1 MIESLKSFLYLFD
14 LIGKSPQLLIFNNYR
29 NISILSS
36 LISLIIILI
45 SIAFSIY
52 SILEYLKYIN
62 PNITYSKD
70 NDGETNRNIYKRDF
84 LLMFQLIDT
93 TSYETLDNSI
103 GYYVAEYII
112 VYNNGTNI
120 YTPLDI
126 ETCEIGKNMDKK
138 YQNFVNDKSTY
149 GRKIEEFKC
158 ISSKFENISL
168 FYDPNVGFSA
178 INLYII
184 FQNNTNYTPEKIQS
198 LLIAENNIIN
208 HFNKTDPINKGYMF
222 QLTSAYSSMEY
233 TKVNF
238 NFQYLKYES
247 DEGFFF
253 QESRILYGMS
263 FSDITSYRNKQNNKY
278 LTKNF
283 EEIKNSMIGTIEF
296 GINKSNFDNYKRSY
310 QKLQSLLAEITSV
323 INLLFE
329 VGRQISNILGG
340 KKMSLRIIEYLV
352 NKDTLHIKKNTNK
365 IMLIKNKRNESSI
378 GKVKSE
384 IFDNSN
390 NLDNTTK
397 SNKIKLS
404 ENNNKI
410 SENNNIDKKNDK
422 NKFLKEINF
431 YHILKSFLC
440 FKDKK
445 SQFINFCYNIITKD
459 MSIER
464 ILERFYNLEKINY
477 YLSNEEKRK
486 LKHIKNKKFLEIDKK
501 IDEINDEIVKEEK
514 SENKNL
520 IPNLNFNKEIK

>member
-62 PNITYSKD
+62 PNITYSRD
-70 NDGETNRNIYKRDF
+70 NDEETNRNIYKRDF

-93 TSYETLDNSI
+93 TTYKTLNNSI

-120 YTPLDI
+120 YIPLDI
-126 ETCEIGKNMDKK
+126 ETCEIGKNIDKK
-138 YQNFVNDKSTY
+138 YQNFVNDKSNY
-149 GRKIEEFKC
+149 GRKIDEFKC
-158 ISSKFENISL
+158 ISSNYENISL
-168 FYDPNVGFSA
+168 FYDPKAGFSA
-178 INLYII
+178 INLYIV

-198 LLIAENNIIN
+198 LLITENNIIN
-208 HFNKTDPINKGYMF
+208 HFNRKDPINKGYMF

-253 QESRILYGMS
+253 QASRILYGMS
-263 FSDITSYRNKQNNKY
+263 FSDITSYRNKQNKKD

-283 EEIKNSMIGTIEF
+283 EEVKDSMIGTIEF

-310 QKLQSLLAEITSV
+310 QRLQSLLAEITSV

-340 KKMSLRIIEYLV
+340 KKMSLSIIEYLV
-352 NKDTLHIKKNTNK
+352 NKDTLHIKKRTNK
-365 IMLIKNKRNESSI
+365 IMLIKP
-378 GKVKSE
+378 E

-397 SNKIKLS
+397 TNKIQLS

-422 NKFLKEINF
+422 SKILKEINF
-431 YHILKSFLC
+431 HHIIKSFLC

-459 MSIER
+459 ISIER

-477 YLSNEEKRK
+477 YLSNEDKRK
-486 LKHIKNKKFLEIDKK
+486 IKRIKNKKFLEIDKK
-501 IDEINDEIVKEEK
+501 IDEFNGEIAKEEK

>member
-1 MIESLKSFLYLFD
+1 MIGSLKSFLYLID

-45 SIAFSIY
+45 SIAFTIY

-84 LLMFQLIDT
+84 LFMFQLIDT

-198 LLIAENNIIN
+198 LLIAENNI
-208 HFNKTDPINKGYMF
+208 
-222 QLTSAYSSMEY
+222 
-233 TKVNF
+233 
-238 NFQYLKYES
+238 
-247 DEGFFF
+247 
-253 QESRILYGMS
+253 
-263 FSDITSYRNKQNNKY
+263 
-278 LTKNF
+278 
-283 EEIKNSMIGTIEF
+283 
-296 GINKSNFDNYKRSY
+296 
-310 QKLQSLLAEITSV
+310 
-323 INLLFE
+323 
-329 VGRQISNILGG
+329 
-340 KKMSLRIIEYLV
+340 
-352 NKDTLHIKKNTNK
+352 HIKKNTNK
-365 IMLIKNKRNESSI
+365 IMLIKNKRNEPSI

-410 SENNNIDKKNDK
+410 SENNHIDKKNDK
-422 NKFLKEINF
+422 NKILKEINF

-501 IDEINDEIVKEEK
+501 IDEINDEIAKEEK

>member
-1 MIESLKSFLYLFD
+1 MIESLKSFLFLFD

-29 NISILSS
+29 NKSIVSS
-36 LISLIIILI
+36 FISLIIILI

-52 SILEYLKYIN
+52 AILEYLKYIN
-62 PNITYSKD
+62 PNITFSKD
-70 NDGETNRNIYKRDF
+70 NDGETNRNIYKRDI

-93 TSYETLDNSI
+93 TTFQKIDNSI
-103 GYYVAEYII
+103 GYYVAEYIR
-112 VYNNGTNI
+112 VYNNGTHL

-126 ETCEIGKNMDKK
+126 ETCEIGKNIDKN
-138 YQNFVNDKSTY
+138 YQNFVNDKSNF
-149 GRKIEEFKC
+149 GRKIDEFKC
-158 ISSKFENISL
+158 ISSNFENISL
-168 FYDPNVGFSA
+168 FYVPQVGFSV

-184 FQNNTNYTPEKIQS
+184 FHNNTNYNPEKIQS
-198 LLIAENNIIN
+198 LLITENNIIN
-208 HFNKTDPINKGYMF
+208 HFNRTDPINKGYMF

-253 QESRILYGMS
+253 QSSRILYGMP
-263 FSDITSYRNKQNNKY
+263 FSDITSYRNKQNIND

-283 EEIKNSMIGTIEF
+283 EEIRNSMIGTIEF

-323 INLLFE
+323 VNLLLE
-329 VGRQISNILGG
+329 IGRQISNILGG
-340 KKMSLRIIEYLV
+340 KKMSLSIIEYLV

-365 IMLIKNKRNESSI
+365 IILIKNKDNESSI
-378 GKVKSE
+378 KVKSE

-397 SNKIKLS
+397 NNKIKLC

-410 SENNNIDKKNDK
+410 SDYNKNDKTNDK
-422 NKFLKEINF
+422 NKILKKIYF
-431 YHILKSFLC
+431 QHIIKSFLC

-445 SQFINFCYNIITKD
+445 SQFINFCYNIISKD

-464 ILERFYNLEKINY
+464 ILERFYNIEKINY

-486 LKHIKNKKFLEIDKK
+486 IKRIKNKKFLEIDKK
-501 IDEINDEIVKEEK
+501 IDEINGEIIKEEK

-520 IPNLNFNKEIK
+520 IPNLNFNKGIK